1 MNDLILCILSA
12 FIWSISTVIDKFYVL
27 TKYKPYELFLLR
39 SPLFFIF
46 GLLATFYMTKNI
58 TTYKRMNKF
67 DMLYV
72 IGSVF
77 FNAIALIMFWHVML
91 KNKSHYTLSI
101 VQPLYICSVVLLSYL
116 LYSEK
121 MNFNQ
126 FMGFLIVLV
135 GISIVNFNKDA

>member
-1 MNDLILCILSA
+1 MNDLILCIASA
-12 FIWSISTVIDKFYVL
+12 FIWSLSTVIDKFYVL

-58 TTYKRMNKF
+58 TTYKKMNKF

-101 VQPLYICSVVLLSYL
+101 VQPLYICSVVFLSYL
-116 LYSEK
+116 LYNEK

-126 FMGFLIVLV
+126 FLGFLIVII
-135 GISIVNFNKDA
+135 GISIVNFNKDV